1 MDASGMLPGHIA
13 CFLFPCESP
22 AFYPSIQKCRELR
35 LERRAAS
42 DACLVPDRPG
52 VTPCAWHSLLR
63 SFYEAGLVLNHF
75 LEASDLWLLHHHTS
89 LLADTAACPRAP
101 LFFVGLHHGSRYLG
115 LPLRLRITYLSLVQV
130 PVALPILGF
139 FVPLLRCFI
148 RTFCPVSP
156 GDHFRTCGII
166 HNPRRL

>member
-22 AFYPSIQKCRELR
+22 AIYPSIQKCRELR
-35 LERRAAS
+35 LERRAAN

-52 VTPCAWHSLLR
+52 VTPCAWHSPLR

-75 LEASDLWLLHHHTS
+75 LEAADLWLLHHHTS

-101 LFFVGLHHGSRYLG
+101 LFFCWTAPWFSLSR
-115 LPLRLRITYLSLVQV
+115 IASATSDYLSL
-130 PVALPILGF
+130 PCTSTCSTTYPWFLCSIVALLY
-139 FVPLLRCFI
+139 
-148 RTFCPVSP
+148 
-156 GDHFRTCGII
+156 
-166 HNPRRL
+166 